1 MRSPSPIRKVSLLF
15 LFAFFSAAA
24 IAAQDGSKAAD
35 QAAMAETERQIG
47 ELKESAFKAKT
58 RLRELEEAV
67 LRGEITGSKALIE
80 FHNRAEG
87 VFTFASAEFFLD
99 DQLIQKV
106 DGEGRKEP
114 LEKLRV
120 FDGAIPSGD
129 HLLRAKIRY
138 RGKGLSYMKDHKF
151 ELALNE
157 KFGTDYRKTTIVKL
171 TALDKGYFKADIKE
185 RLSLQVEVSRNWGAD
200 SPE

>member
-1 MRSPSPIRKVSLLF
+1 MRPPFRIRLVSLLF
-15 LFAFFSAAA
+15 LFAFSFPINALAE
-24 IAAQDGSKAAD
+24 DDSKAAD
-35 QAAMAETERQIG
+35 QAAVAETERQIG
-47 ELKESAFKAKT
+47 ELKESSHEAKA

-80 FHNRAEG
+80 FHNEAEG
-87 VFTFASAEFFLD
+87 VFTFSFAEFFLD
-99 DQLIQKV
+99 DRLIQKV
-106 DGEGRKEP
+106 DGEGRKKP
-114 LEKLRV
+114 LDKIQV

-129 HLLRAKIRY
+129 HLLRAKITY

-151 ELALNE
+151 ALALNE

-171 TALDKGYFKADIKE
+171 TAVDKGYFKTDIKE
-185 RLSLQVEVSRNWGAD
+185 RLALQIEVFRNWGAE